1 MKKFSILEKIKNN
14 AIVAVVRGKSDNDA
28 YEISKKI
35 IEGGIKT
42 IELTF
47 STPFIENTIEKLSKE
62 YINDDS
68 VIIGAGTVMDFITAR
83 IAIMKGAKFIVS
95 PHLDEEISKVCNR
108 YCIPYMP
115 GCGSVTEV
123 NKALESGCDVVKLFP
138 GSILGANFIKD
149 IKGPM
154 PYVNIMPSGGVTI
167 ENMKEWIDKGAFAI
181 GIGGA
186 LTSKINILGYESV
199 KEETIKFV
207 EKYNSIR

>member
-1 MKKFSILEKIKNN
+1 MKKYFILEKIRKNSL
-14 AIVAVVRGKSDNDA
+14 VAVVRGKSDEDA

-47 STPFIENTIEKLSKE
+47 STPFIENTIERLSKE
-62 YINDDS
+62 YGGDS
-68 VIIGAGTVMDFITAR
+68 EIIIGAGTVMDFVTAR

-95 PHLDEEISKVCNR
+95 PHLDTEIAKICNK
-108 YCIPYMP
+108 YLIPYLP
-115 GCGSVTEV
+115 GCGSVTEI
-123 NKALESGCDVVKLFP
+123 NNALESGCDVIKLFP
-138 GSILGANFIKD
+138 ATVLGPNFIKD
-149 IKGPM
+149 VKGPM
-154 PYVNIMPSGGVTI
+154 PYVNIMPSDGVTI

-186 LTSKINILGYESV
+186 LTAKINELGYESV

-207 EKYNSIR
+207 EKYKSIR